1 MRVVGALLLGLVVA
15 VPALAGE
22 PEPYVRNCASSAY
35 GDLGQGWRERAMIA
49 GHVAFVGMG
58 RRYNRMYL
66 DPVGPGRANP
76 LKVLVVVD
84 PNAAPTV
91 TIAPRSRAYA
101 SLGYNAIRQKDRTGV
116 PLAVGTQSVRFQA
129 CRLVRSRE
137 PWNRGT
143 QFPGYFLVNGAR
155 CVYVDVATQG
165 KVLRRKLSFGARC
178 V

>member
-1 MRVVGALLLGLVVA
+1 MRVVVALLLALIVA
-15 VPALAGE
+15 VPALADD
-22 PEPYVRNCASSAY
+22 PEPYVKTCSMSQY
-35 GDLGQGWRERAMIA
+35 GDLGLGWRERALVA
-49 GHVAFVGMG
+49 GHVAFVGG
-58 RRYNRMYL
+58 RGSYHPMSL

-101 SLGYNAIRQKDRTGV
+101 RLGYNAIRQKDSTGV
-116 PLAVGTQSVRFQA
+116 PLAEGTQSVRFHA
-129 CRLVRSRE
+129 CRLVPSRE

-143 QFPGYFLVNGAR
+143 QFGGYFLVAGAR
-155 CVYVDVATQG
+155 CVHIDVRTQG
-165 KVLRRKLSFGARC
+165 TVLRRKLSFGVRC